1 MPRFV
6 TERDFL
12 FFQQIN
18 REIVV
23 DVIDVEVILYK
34 IIQDI
39 ANVNIYGESVSKAR
53 YRGISLNALIKYPK
67 TQPASEGVGYDAAQ
81 PGVEFRFVRKLLQ
94 DVDVYPEVGDII
106 FWDNEYYEL
115 DNVDANQYF
124 VGKNPE
130 TWPNGSEHG
139 YSVSV
144 LCDAHATR
152 QAPQNIVNMR
162 RGGDNKSFPFK
173 G

>member
-12 FFQQIN
+12 FFQHIN

-23 DVIDVEVILYK
+23 DVIDVEVVLYK

-39 ANVNIYGESVSKAR
+39 ANVNIYGESISKAR

-67 TQPASEGVGYDAAQ
+67 AQPGSEGFGYDITQ

-94 DVDVYPEVGDII
+94 DVNVYPEIGDII
-106 FWDNEYYEL
+106 KYNESYYEI
-115 DNVDANQYF
+115 DNIN
-124 VGKNPE
+124 E
-130 TWPNGSEHG
+130 TQLIAARPDYNHNIICETH
-139 YSVSV
+139 
-144 LCDAHATR
+144 LTR
-152 QAPQNIVNMR
+152 KSSLNIEETHT
-162 RGGDNKSFPFK
+162 
-173 G
+173 

>member
-12 FFQQIN
+12 FFQHIN

-23 DVIDVEVILYK
+23 DVVDVEVVLYK

-39 ANVNIYGESVSKAR
+39 ANVNIYGESISKAR

-67 TQPASEGVGYDAAQ
+67 AQPGSEGFGYDITQ

-94 DVDVYPEVGDII
+94 DVDVYPDIGDII
-106 FWDNEYYEL
+106 KYNESYYEI
-115 DNVDANQYF
+115 DNINETQLVAAR
-124 VGKNPE
+124 PE
-130 TWPNGSEHG
+130 YNHNIICETH
-139 YSVSV
+139 
-144 LCDAHATR
+144 LTR
-152 QAPQNIVNMR
+152 KSSLNIEETHT
-162 RGGDNKSFPFK
+162 
-173 G
+173 

>member
-6 TERDFL
+6 TARDFL
-12 FFQQIN
+12 FFQHIN

-39 ANVNIYGESVSKAR
+39 ANVNIYGESTTKPR

-67 TQPASEGVGYDAAQ
+67 TQPASEGFGYDAAQ

-106 FWDNEYYEL
+106 LYNENYYEI
-115 DNVDANQYF
+115 DNTNEIQLIASRPDYNH
-124 VGKNPE
+124 NIICE
-130 TWPNGSEHG
+130 TH
-139 YSVSV
+139 
-144 LCDAHATR
+144 LTR
-152 QAPQNIVNMR
+152 KSSLNIEETHT
-162 RGGDNKSFPFK
+162 
-173 G
+173 